1 MSVSVGNKGVESDEN
16 EPKCNADELLR
27 SEPYPA
33 TNSRWLPAAE
43 SSNVFIQSG
52 VTLHN
57 REGSGKDLAA
67 VVDMDSDE
75 EAPPPRKK
83 RIIPAQQPEKPTN
96 SLREH
101 TSSALST
108 RLLEE
113 QREAAIKLWTE
124 RFRHTPPTSR
134 KQIAEQLGIS
144 LDLVDLVVQERKLE
158 TEFRRLSGKEQDSL
172 QGAIV
177 AAWNQ
182 LDQHRRRPT
191 LKQIAVSVGVSPFVV
206 SKILSRNQIRISTKR
221 IRPTDDEAAKICEE
235 WSVVWTDQRTFAK
248 RHGIST
254 NTLRSIF
261 RDCGLL
267 PPKSAASRDINIV
280 Q

>member
-16 EPKCNADELLR
+16 EPKCNADGSDLLWVSRRCLINEEGRPKLPSIKGIFYTKHHLQSAIKYMTSSHRPAVTGGDPSFGLGFDKLFPIQEGNPTEGAVSKQQPGGLGGTELLR

-134 KQIAEQLGIS
+134 KQIAE
-144 LDLVDLVVQERKLE
+144 
-158 TEFRRLSGKEQDSL
+158 
-172 QGAIV
+172 
-177 AAWNQ
+177 
-182 LDQHRRRPT
+182 
-191 LKQIAVSVGVSPFVV
+191 
-206 SKILSRNQIRISTKR
+206 
-221 IRPTDDEAAKICEE
+221 
-235 WSVVWTDQRTFAK
+235 
-248 RHGIST
+248 
-254 NTLRSIF
+254 
-261 RDCGLL
+261 
-267 PPKSAASRDINIV
+267 
-280 Q
+280 